1 MTKIVY
7 SVQYQP
13 FQKGAARPE
22 DWGSC
27 HAHEISDVGL
37 LPNVGDFVSLIPIGA
52 PDGYLSFSGRVR
64 SRLFRQFT
72 RFDDPK
78 DDAPA
83 EINIGVTI
91 VVEDTNDDWGKL
103 IKE

>member
-1 MTKIVY
+1 MTKVVY

-13 FQKGAARPE
+13 FPRGASRPE

-27 HAHEISDVGL
+27 HGHDITEVGL
-37 LPNVGDFVSLIPIGA
+37 LPSVGDFVNLVPVNA
-52 PDGYLSFSGRVR
+52 PNGYLSFSGRVR
-64 SRLFRQFT
+64 SRLFSHFT
-72 RFDDPK
+72 RFDDAN

-91 VVEDTNDDWGKL
+91 VVEETDDDWGML